1 MSDPKRALQAS
12 SIVLERSNTNDFCAS
27 PKPFPVDTHVE
38 VYWPGPDLS
47 GIWSRGRVDGASWS
61 PDEKQK
67 FCYDISVQS
76 SGNLD
81 EFLLKE
87 KPPHEVRLATPDDE
101 VGGQQ
106 RTLCSWAS
114 CWPRKSD
121 AAEQTKTT
129 KPAATDEKATDEVS
143 SVGQERE
150 MSF

>member
-47 GIWSRGRVDGASWS
+47 GIWSRGRVVGASWS

-81 EFLLKE
+81 EFLQLHRDVLKGVE
-87 KPPHEVRLATPDDE
+87 SSEAITIATS
-101 VGGQQ
+101 VFIGGW
-106 RTLCSWAS
+106 S
-114 CWPRKSD
+114 
-121 AAEQTKTT
+121 
-129 KPAATDEKATDEVS
+129 
-143 SVGQERE
+143 
-150 MSF
+150 